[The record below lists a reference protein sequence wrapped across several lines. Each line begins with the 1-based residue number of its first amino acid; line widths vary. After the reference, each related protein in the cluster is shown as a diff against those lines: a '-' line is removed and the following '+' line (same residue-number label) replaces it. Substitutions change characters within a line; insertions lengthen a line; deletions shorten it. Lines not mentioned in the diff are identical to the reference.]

1 MAAKFA
7 AAQAAGL
14 VPILC
19 VGETLAERDGDRT
32 EDVVGTQLAAVVAR
46 CGPAAFASAV
56 LAYEPVWAIGTGRTA
71 TAGQAQAVHRYLRG
85 KLAERD
91 ARIAGS
97 LRILYGGSVKPGN
110 ALELFSQPDVDGGL
124 IGGASL
130 VAADF
135 LAIAAAARDAGAG
148 QPQAKP

>member
-1 MAAKFA
+1 M
-7 AAQAAGL
+7 
-14 VPILC
+14 
-19 VGETLAERDGDRT
+19 
-32 EDVVGTQLAAVVAR
+32 
-46 CGPAAFASAV
+46 
-56 LAYEPVWAIGTGRTA
+56 
-71 TAGQAQAVHRYLRG
+71 HRYLRG

-135 LAIAAAARDAGAG
+135 LAIAAAARDAGAS